1 MSKSL
6 GTLTLDLVA
15 KIGGFVDGLSKA
27 ERESKKRMDGIKK
40 SVAGVGAALGA
51 LGAGAAVGT
60 AALVKSQIDLADA
73 FSKQSSILGIAI
85 EDLSA
90 LSYAADLSDVS
101 NKQLETSITKLNKA
115 MKDSLEGTGAG
126 AEAFKVLG
134 VNVKNADGTLRD
146 SYSVFTDVADA
157 FAGMEDGATKAALAQ
172 EIFGKSGT
180 KLIPLLNGG
189 AEGLADM
196 RREAEQLGQVI
207 DSDTGKAAE
216 EFNDNLTR
224 LQKVVSG
231 TGNQLAKEL
240 LPSLVE
246 FTDLI
251 KDEKTQESIAALV
264 KGIADIAIG
273 MTKLVTGTIG
283 ATKEIAEFFA
293 IANNG
298 VDVSNLKD
306 VNKEINQI
314 SDLLNN
320 RLGTIAS
327 NPLLPTRLAFANRE
341 ELLSELK
348 RLIDARDAILAEDE
362 AESSKPAAA
371 GRPDNKKDRTKEIQ
385 KEIEL
390 LKAREEELKKQEA
403 AAQAALDAQNK
414 TDDAFQSQLETY
426 SKQIA
431 LTEDATEAQK
441 VRFEIEQGGLKGVTE
456 EQSKQLIQLAE
467 MADANK
473 VLADAQ
479 EEVVAKQ
486 KAYADL
492 VSDLR
497 TDEEKLTDQMRE
509 RLKILDSMPVS
520 SSERSDVASRI
531 AGAAT
536 PDAPSYEGLAPEVGG
551 DFGELMKLD
560 DANKELETWYQTQL
574 DMLGN
579 FRAERADLTATW
591 DAEEL
596 ALKEQHEAELSRIEQ
611 ARQLLALSS
620 AESMFGSLADIAKT
634 AAGENS
640 TAYRA
645 MFALEKTAAI
655 ARSAIAIQTGIAMA
669 AANPFPAN
677 LAAMA
682 SVAAATASIMGNIQ
696 SIGMAHDGMDS
707 IPQTGT
713 WLLEKGER
721 VTTEKTSAKL
731 DRTLEEIRA
740 NQRGQRQGATVNQTI
755 NVQGRVDGRTS
766 KQIAMDAQRKQSLA
780 QSRYG

>member
-1 MSKSL
+1 MTKSL

-15 KIGGFVDGLSKA
+15 RIGGFVDGLSKA

-207 DSDTGKAAE
+207 DSETGLAAE
-216 EFNDNLTR
+216 AFNDNLTR

-251 KDEKTQESIAALV
+251 KDEKTQESIGALV

-306 VNKEINQI
+306 VNKEIDQI
-314 SDLLNN
+314 ADLLNN

-341 ELLSELK
+341 ELISEMQ
-348 RLIDARDAILAEDE
+348 RLMKARDAILAEDE

-371 GRPDNKKDRTKEIQ
+371 GKPDNKKDRTKEIQ

-403 AAQAALDAQNK
+403 AAQAALDAQSK
-414 TDDAFQSQLETY
+414 IDDAFQSQLEAY

-441 VRFEIEQGGLKGVTE
+441 VRFEIEMGGLKGVTE

-473 VLADAQ
+473 VLADAV
-479 EEVVAKQ
+479 EEVTKEQEKRKADFSAVENDLKTEEEKVKESYERRRQIILDNTEETGQKRAELLARLEEQTNEDLIEINGSYWEKWLASAEDNLQNFDELSGEVINNFSSRFGDAFESIIFDQQTLSEATAELAEGMARSVVNALGQMAAQWLAYQAVQLVAGKATAASAGVAISSN
-486 KAYADL
+486 AYAQSL
-492 VSDLR
+492 
-497 TDEEKLTDQMRE
+497 M
-509 RLKILDSMPVS
+509 
-520 SSERSDVASRI
+520 A
-531 AGAAT
+531 
-536 PDAPSYEGLAPEVGG
+536 GLA
-551 DFGELMKLD
+551 
-560 DANKELETWYQTQL
+560 A
-574 DMLGN
+574 
-579 FRAERADLTATW
+579 
-591 DAEEL
+591 
-596 ALKEQHEAELSRIEQ
+596 
-611 ARQLLALSS
+611 
-620 AESMFGSLADIAKT
+620 
-634 AAGENS
+634 
-640 TAYRA
+640 
-645 MFALEKTAAI
+645 FASTAAI
-655 ARSAIAIQTGIAMA
+655 PIVGPA
-669 AANPFPAN
+669 AAP
-677 LAAMA
+677 AAM
-682 SVAAATASIMGNIQ
+682 SAALAVTTPMATAISSLALG
-696 SIGMAHDGMDS
+696 GMAHEGIDS
-707 IPQTGT
+707 IPKTGT

-740 NQRGQRQGATVNQTI
+740 GQRGKMRNNVTNNFNINTPKSDSFRMSQRQIMRQAKRGLS
-755 NVQGRVDGRTS
+755 G
-766 KQIAMDAQRKQSLA
+766 
-780 QSRYG
+780 